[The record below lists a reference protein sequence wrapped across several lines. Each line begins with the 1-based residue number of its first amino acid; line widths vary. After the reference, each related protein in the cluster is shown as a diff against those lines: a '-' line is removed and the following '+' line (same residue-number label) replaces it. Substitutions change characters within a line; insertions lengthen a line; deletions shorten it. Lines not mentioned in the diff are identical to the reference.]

1 MTTSNSLWNAIVLFF
16 IEGFLLCSFLATFD
30 YAPEADAGN
39 RQNSYSPHLNGKPS
53 SLPVT
58 YTRKSYDLGL
68 SRWGPP
74 TAFYPYSSS
83 SFVSLFPFPSFFLI
97 FLLLPGSTW
106 HLCWLVGGSR
116 TFVIK
121 HDLSLIFLNNTGLV
135 TWCCKYTIIRV
146 SVETPTVIKREMKIK
161 DTRTTLK
168 TSVSRKLVEPDIL
181 IRRLE

>member
-1 MTTSNSLWNAIVLFF
+1 ML
-16 IEGFLLCSFLATFD
+16 
-30 YAPEADAGN
+30 
-39 RQNSYSPHLNGKPS
+39 
-53 SLPVT
+53 
-58 YTRKSYDLGL
+58 
-68 SRWGPP
+68 
-74 TAFYPYSSS
+74 
-83 SFVSLFPFPSFFLI
+83 VS
-97 FLLLPGSTW
+97 W
-106 HLCWLVGGSR
+106 SR

-121 HDLSLIFLNNTGLV
+121 QDLSLIFLNNTGLV